1 MAFYRITQE
10 LLTNIVK
17 HAEAKNVLI
26 SFTEQDEH
34 IVLKIKDDGKGFDT
48 FATHEGIGLRNIQ
61 NRAEVLNGT
70 FKIESGQDVGSAV
83 TVFIPKD

>member
-1 MAFYRITQE
+1 
-10 LLTNIVK
+10 
-17 HAEAKNVLI
+17 
-26 SFTEQDEH
+26 
-34 IVLKIKDDGKGFDT
+34 
-48 FATHEGIGLRNIQ
+48 LRNIQ